1 MATGWRAWPGLRALG
16 RGREGDRE
24 GRVWEGGDRTD
35 TARRAEDQG
44 RDRQAQRLTS
54 TSSSW
59 WFPSLPISGEGLPP
73 PGSLPGA
80 RPPSPVTVRGSLGP
94 PCTSQAPRTPTCSPS
109 PGRCS
114 GTGLRQRAV
123 VGTERASIP
132 RGVGPVA
139 HLGHYCAPRAGD
151 GPQGLRGVAVQAT
164 GPSPLTADAA
174 QVGRRVRAGQG
185 HGQQLGPW
193 GQGKRGWG
201 PARARTPKPVEP
213 QPGAEPPP
221 PQTTR
226 SALRARTYRAPK
238 GRGWVAPARTHLRP
252 PRLGAAAPL
261 ASRALPS
268 RALPSRP
275 PPLPPSPPPLRQSL
289 RPEFKPRPDFSPGT
303 EALAL
308 PPIPGPATARG
319 LLHGAHRGVQ
329 ARARAEQGLQNWA
342 SRTFSPQPRPQ
353 TTLGSPAGLSL
364 GPADSSAGLRQDPV
378 RCRAPG
384 GLQHRVGFGRA
395 GRAPGG
401 PRPRASPLTPWP
413 APAPPPRRC
422 GAPASQHDACTPWDT
437 GPSPLPGSRPSS
449 PATAVGPGS
458 LSPPVPVGLLWL
470 GLVPRSGAGG
480 ARATPTRVLIPPE
493 SSLPG

>member
-193 GQGKRGWG
+193 GQGERGWG

-221 PQTTR
+221 P
-226 SALRARTYRAPK
+226 
-238 GRGWVAPARTHLRP
+238 
-252 PRLGAAAPL
+252 RLP
-261 ASRALPS
+261 ALPCGPGPTGHP
-268 RALPSRP
+268 RAEAGSRP
-275 PPLPPSPPPLRQSL
+275 PVLTSDLRDWARQPHSPPGPC
-289 RPEFKPRPDFSPGT
+289 P
-303 EALAL
+303 
-308 PPIPGPATARG
+308 PGPCPPG
-319 LLHGAHRGVQ
+319 HLLS
-329 ARARAEQGLQNWA
+329 LPLLLPSA
-342 SRTFSPQPRPQ
+342 SR
-353 TTLGSPAGLSL
+353 
-364 GPADSSAGLRQDPV
+364 
-378 RCRAPG
+378 
-384 GLQHRVGFGRA
+384 
-395 GRAPGG
+395 
-401 PRPRASPLTPWP
+401 
-413 APAPPPRRC
+413 
-422 GAPASQHDACTPWDT
+422 
-437 GPSPLPGSRPSS
+437 
-449 PATAVGPGS
+449 
-458 LSPPVPVGLLWL
+458 
-470 GLVPRSGAGG
+470 
-480 ARATPTRVLIPPE
+480 
-493 SSLPG
+493 